1 MANQRVEIAQ
11 AQLAEL
17 VDAVENGEEVILTRN
32 GEPVVRLLPAQ
43 ATVSVVSMRGPRTPG
58 SARGLVF
65 IRDDFDDPVEDFRD
79 YV

>member
-1 MANQRVEIAQ
+1 MSNQRVEIAQ

-17 VDAVENGEEVILTRN
+17 VSAVENGGEVVLTRN
-32 GEPVVRLLPAQ
+32 GQPVARLLPVQGTA
-43 ATVSVVSMRGPRTPG
+43 ALVSMRGPRKPG

-79 YV
+79 YI